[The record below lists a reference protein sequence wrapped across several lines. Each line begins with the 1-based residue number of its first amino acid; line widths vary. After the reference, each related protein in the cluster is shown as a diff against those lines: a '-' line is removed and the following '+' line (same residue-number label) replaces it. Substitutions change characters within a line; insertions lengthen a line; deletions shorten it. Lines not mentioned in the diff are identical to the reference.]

1 MPTNGSGRGPS
12 AATFR
17 RRRLVAALVVLVL
30 VVALLGGVIALFT
43 AVGGS
48 TASGSATGRPGDG
61 GTASATPAPTSS
73 RPTSK
78 PSSASPTPTPTCDP
92 AKVTVEAATDKAVYA
107 PGEKP
112 LLTLRVINGN
122 AVPCEVNVGTSQME
136 FVITS
141 GNDRVFSSKDCQVE
155 PSDNKK
161 RLAAGATDSANFP
174 WNRNRSTTGC
184 AAVKTEPRPGYYRL
198 EVKLGDRAGG
208 QTMFQLQ

>member
-1 MPTNGSGRGPS
+1 MPSNGSSRGTS

-17 RRRLVAALVVLVL
+17 RRRMVAALVVLVL
-30 VVALLGGVIALFT
+30 VVALLGGIIALVT
-43 AVGGS
+43 SVSGGPTDHAQAAGS
-48 TASGSATGRPGDG
+48 TAGGSAVPSA
-61 GTASATPAPTSS
+61 TASRTTASP
-73 RPTSK
+73 K
-78 PSSASPTPTPTCDP
+78 PSTASPTPTATCDP

-122 AVPCEVNVGTSQME
+122 PVPCEVNVGTNQME

-141 GNDRVFSSKDCQVE
+141 GNDRVFSSKDCQVD

-174 WNRNRSTTGC
+174 WNRNRSVAGC
-184 AAVKTEPRPGYYRL
+184 GTVKTEPRPGYYRL
-198 EVKLGDRAGG
+198 EAKLGDRASG
-208 QTMFQLQ
+208 QTIFQLQ